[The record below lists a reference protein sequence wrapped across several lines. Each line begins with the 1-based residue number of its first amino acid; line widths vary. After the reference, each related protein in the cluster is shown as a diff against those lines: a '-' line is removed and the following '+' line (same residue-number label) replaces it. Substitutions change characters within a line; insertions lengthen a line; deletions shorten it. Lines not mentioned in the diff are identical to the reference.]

1 MVFRDLAL
9 ALTTLVTAV
18 GVAVGGSM
26 TADAATSEG
35 IAPAATRPAAV
46 GPAAVGPAADTWS
59 TSWTQSQQRSSGL
72 SPETFQNRSVRVVT
86 RLTQGGSALRVRLQ
100 NQFGTAPLVV
110 NATTAGLSVGGGAAI
125 RPESL
130 RTVTFGGSATV
141 SVPAG
146 GEVWSDPVGLATSA
160 LDDLA
165 VSFYLA
171 NPTRM
176 MLHDLAGRTN
186 YFSAPGGGNTTGDT
200 SGGGFPDTHGW
211 TYLVSAVDVLGPE
224 TTGTVVAYGSSVVD
238 GVGADN
244 CGAGC
249 PPPAVFQ
256 RWTDTLAQRVVDELP
271 ANRQVAVVN
280 EGIAGT
286 TAAPACGGGGLD
298 GVSRLDRDVLALHDV
313 RAVIYYYGTNDLAN
327 NCDAGTILAAYR
339 DTFARLR
346 AAGIKVFVT
355 PITPRPGYTAEQ
367 NARRAVVNEFVR
379 AGGNCSG
386 TCDGVLDFDAVLR
399 DPADPNSIYPPYD
412 TGDGVHANI
421 AGQTAIARSI
431 PLNRLARAAQA
442 AR

>member
-1 MVFRDLAL
+1 MVFRDLARTL
-9 ALTTLVTAV
+9 ITLVTAA
-18 GVAVGGSM
+18 GVAVGGSV
-26 TADAATSEG
+26 TAGASAPDADE
-35 IAPAATRPAAV
+35 
-46 GPAAVGPAADTWS
+46 WS

-110 NATTAGLSVGGGAAI
+110 NATTAGLSAGGAAV
-125 RPESL
+125 RPETL
-130 RTVTFGGSATV
+130 RTVTFGGSTTV

-146 GEVWSDPVGLATSA
+146 GEVWSDPVNLATSA
-160 LDDLA
+160 LDDLT

-186 YFSAPGGGNTTGDT
+186 YFSAAGGGNTTSDT
-200 SGGGFPDTHGW
+200 SGSGFPDTHGW
-211 TYLVSAVDVLGPE
+211 TYLVSAVDVLGPDV
-224 TTGTVVAYGSSVVD
+224 TGTVAGGTVVAYGSSVVD
-238 GVGADN
+238 GVGADS

-271 ANRQVAVVN
+271 ADRQVAVVN

-286 TAAPACGGGGLD
+286 TAAPACGAGGLD
-298 GVSRLDRDVLALHDV
+298 GVSRLDRDVLALHRV

-327 NCDAGTILAAYR
+327 NCSAETILAAYR

-367 NARRAVVNEFVR
+367 NARRAVVNDFVR

-386 TCDGVLDFDAVLR
+386 TCDGVFDFDAVLR
-399 DPADPNSIYPPYD
+399 DPNNANSIYPPYD
-412 TGDGVHANI
+412 SGDGVHANI

-431 PLNRLARAAQA
+431 PLDRL
-442 AR
+442 

>member
-1 MVFRDLAL
+1 MI
-9 ALTTLVTAV
+9 TLVTAA
-18 GVAVGGSM
+18 GVAVGGSV
-26 TADAATSEG
+26 TAGASAPDADE
-35 IAPAATRPAAV
+35 
-46 GPAAVGPAADTWS
+46 WS

-110 NATTAGLSVGGGAAI
+110 NATTAGLSAGGAAV
-125 RPESL
+125 RPETL
-130 RTVTFGGSATV
+130 RAVTFGGSPTV

-146 GEVWSDPVGLATSA
+146 GEVWSDPVNLATSA

-186 YFSAPGGGNTTGDT
+186 YFSAAGGGNTTSDT
-200 SGGGFPDTHGW
+200 SGAGFPDTHGW
-211 TYLVSAVDVLGPE
+211 TYLVSAVDVLGPDVAG
-224 TTGTVVAYGSSVVD
+224 TVAGGTVVAYGSSVVD
-238 GVGADN
+238 GVGADS

-256 RWTDTLAQRVVDELP
+256 RWTDTLAQRVVGELP
-271 ANRQVAVVN
+271 ADRQVAVVN

-286 TAAPACGGGGLD
+286 TAAPACGAGGLD
-298 GVSRLDRDVLALHDV
+298 GISRLDRDVLALHHV

-327 NCDAGTILAAYR
+327 NCSAETILAAYR

-367 NARRAVVNEFVR
+367 NARRAVVNDFVR

-386 TCDGVLDFDAVLR
+386 TCDGVFDFDTVLR
-399 DPADPNSIYPPYD
+399 DPNNPNSIYPPYD
-412 TGDGVHANI
+412 SGDGVHANI

-431 PLNRLARAAQA
+431 PLDRL
-442 AR
+442 

>member
-18 GVAVGGSM
+18 GVAVGGSIS
-26 TADAATSEG
+26 AGAATSDG
-35 IAPAATRPAAV
+35 VTPAAV
-46 GPAAVGPAADTWS
+46 RPAAVGPAADTWS

-100 NQFGTAPLVV
+100 NQFGTTPLVV
-110 NATTAGLSVGGGAAI
+110 NATTAGLSAGGAAI
-125 RPESL
+125 RSESL

-186 YFSAPGGGNTTGDT
+186 YFSAPDGGNTTGDT
-200 SGGGFPDTHGW
+200 TGGGFPDTHGW

-271 ANRQVAVVN
+271 ADRQVAVVN

-327 NCDAGTILAAYR
+327 DCDAETILAAYR

-379 AGGNCSG
+379 VGGNCSG
-386 TCDGVLDFDAVLR
+386 TCDGVLDFDVVLR
-399 DPADPNSIYPPYD
+399 DPANPNSIYPPYD

-421 AGQTAIARSI
+421 PGQTAIADSI
-431 PLNRLARAAQA
+431 PLNSLTQA
-442 AR
+442 ALPPR

>member
-1 MVFRDLAL
+1 MAFRAL
-9 ALTTLVTAV
+9 ARTLVTLVTAA
-18 GVAVGGSM
+18 GVAVGGSV
-26 TADAATSEG
+26 TAGASAPDADE
-35 IAPAATRPAAV
+35 
-46 GPAAVGPAADTWS
+46 WS

-72 SPETFQNRSVRVVT
+72 SPESFQNRSVRVVT
-86 RLTQGGSALRVRLQ
+86 RLTQGGTALRVRLQ

-110 NATTAGLSVGGGAAI
+110 NATTAGLSAGGAAV
-125 RPESL
+125 RPQSI
-130 RTVTFGGSATV
+130 RTVTFGGSPAV
-141 SVPAG
+141 SIPAG
-146 GEVWSDPVGLATSA
+146 GEVWSDPVNLATSA
-160 LDDLA
+160 MDDLA

-171 NPTRM
+171 SPTRM

-186 YFSAPGGGNTTGDT
+186 YFSAVGGGNTTTDT
-200 SGGGFPDTHGW
+200 SGGGFPEAHGW
-211 TYLVSAVDVLGPE
+211 TYLVSAVDVLGPDVA
-224 TTGTVVAYGSSVVD
+224 GTVVAYGSSVVD
-238 GVGADN
+238 GVGADS
-244 CGAGC
+244 CGVGC
-249 PPPAVFQ
+249 PPPAVYQ
-256 RWTDTLAQRVVDELP
+256 RWTDTLAQRVVNELP
-271 ANRQVAVVN
+271 ADRQVAVVN

-327 NCDAGTILAAYR
+327 NCSAETILAAYR
-339 DTFARLR
+339 VTFSRLR

-367 NARRAVVNEFVR
+367 NARRAVVNGFVR

-421 AGQTAIARSI
+421 AGQTAIARSV
-431 PLNRLARAAQA
+431 PLGRLWRGVISAR
-442 AR
+442 

>member
-1 MVFRDLAL
+1 MFSISDDSSSEAGGPMVFRDLARSLITL
-9 ALTTLVTAV
+9 ATAA
-18 GVAVGGSM
+18 GVAVGGSVP
-26 TADAATSEG
+26 AGASEPG
-35 IAPAATRPAAV
+35 
-46 GPAAVGPAADTWS
+46 ADTWS
-59 TSWTQSQQRSSGL
+59 TSWTQSQQRASGL

-100 NQFGTAPLVV
+100 NQFGTEPLVV
-110 NATTAGLSVGGGAAI
+110 NATTAGLSAGGAAV

-130 RTVTFGGSATV
+130 RTVTFGGATTV

-146 GEVWSDPVGLATSA
+146 GEVWSDPVNLATSA
-160 LDDLA
+160 MDDLA

-186 YFSAPGGGNTTGDT
+186 YFSAPGGGDTTADT

-211 TYLVSAVDVLGPE
+211 TYLVSAVDVLGSDID
-224 TTGTVVAYGSSVVD
+224 GTVVAYGSSVVD

-244 CGAGC
+244 CGPGC
-249 PPPAVFQ
+249 PPPPVFQ

-271 ANRQVAVVN
+271 AGHRLAVVN
-280 EGIAGT
+280 EGISGT
-286 TAAPACGGGGLD
+286 TAAPACGGGGND

-313 RAVIYYYGTNDLAN
+313 KAVIYYYGTNDIAN
-327 NCDAGTILAAYR
+327 NCSAETILAAYR

-367 NARRAVVNEFVR
+367 NARRATVNQFVR
-379 AGGNCSG
+379 RGGNCSG
-386 TCDGVLDFDAVLR
+386 TCDGVFDFDAVLR
-399 DPADPNSIYPPYD
+399 DPQNPNSIYPPYD

-421 AGQTAIARSI
+421 AGQTAIARSV
-431 PLNRLARAAQA
+431 PLGRVWRAALSA
-442 AR
+442 G

>member
-9 ALTTLVTAV
+9 ALTTLITAV
-18 GVAVGGSM
+18 GVAVGGSI
-26 TADAATSEG
+26 TAGAVTSEG

-46 GPAAVGPAADTWS
+46 GPVADTWS

-146 GEVWSDPVGLATSA
+146 GEVWSDPVDLATSA

-176 MLHDLAGRTN
+176 MLHELAGRTN
-186 YFSAPGGGNTTGDT
+186 YFSAPGGGDTTRDT

-211 TYLVSAVDVLGPE
+211 TYLVSAVDVLGPD
-224 TTGTVVAYGSSVVD
+224 TAGTVPAGTVVAYGSSVVD

-271 ANRQVAVVN
+271 ADRQVAVVN

-327 NCDAGTILAAYR
+327 NCDAETILAAYR

-346 AAGIKVFVT
+346 AAGIKVYVT

-367 NARRAVVNEFVR
+367 NARRALVNEFVR

-399 DPADPNSIYPPYD
+399 DPGNPNGIYPPYD

-431 PLNRLARAAQA
+431 PLDRLSPAPLPPR
-442 AR
+442 

>member
-1 MVFRDLAL
+1 MI
-9 ALTTLVTAV
+9 TLVTAA
-18 GVAVGGSM
+18 GVAVVGSV
-26 TADAATSEG
+26 TAGASAPDADE
-35 IAPAATRPAAV
+35 
-46 GPAAVGPAADTWS
+46 WS

-110 NATTAGLSVGGGAAI
+110 NATTAGLSAGGAAV
-125 RPESL
+125 RPETL
-130 RTVTFGGSATV
+130 RTVTFGGSPTV

-146 GEVWSDPVGLATSA
+146 GEVWSDPVNLATSA

-186 YFSAPGGGNTTGDT
+186 YFSAAGGGNTTADT
-200 SGGGFPDTHGW
+200 SGAGFPDTHGW
-211 TYLVSAVDVLGPE
+211 TYLVSAVDVLGPD

-244 CGAGC
+244 CGTGC

-271 ANRQVAVVN
+271 ASRQVAVVN

-286 TAAPACGGGGLD
+286 TAAPACGAGGLD
-298 GVSRLDRDVLALHDV
+298 GVSRLDRDVLALHHV

-327 NCDAGTILAAYR
+327 NCSAETILAAYR

-367 NARRAVVNEFVR
+367 NARRAGVNEFVR

-386 TCDGVLDFDAVLR
+386 TCDGVFDFDAVLR
-399 DPADPNSIYPPYD
+399 DPNNPNSIYPPYD
-412 TGDGVHANI
+412 SGDGVHANI
-421 AGQTAIARSI
+421 AGQTAIARSV
-431 PLNRLARAAQA
+431 PLDRLARAVRSAH
-442 AR
+442 

>member
-1 MVFRDLAL
+1 MVFRDLARTL
-9 ALTTLVTAV
+9 ITLVTAA
-18 GVAVGGSM
+18 GVAVGGSV
-26 TADAATSEG
+26 TAGASAPDADE
-35 IAPAATRPAAV
+35 
-46 GPAAVGPAADTWS
+46 WS

-110 NATTAGLSVGGGAAI
+110 NATTAGLSAGGAAV
-125 RPESL
+125 RPETL
-130 RTVTFGGSATV
+130 RTVTFGGSTTV

-146 GEVWSDPVGLATSA
+146 GEVWSDPVNLATSA
-160 LDDLA
+160 LDDLT

-186 YFSAPGGGNTTGDT
+186 YFSAVGGGNTTSDT
-200 SGGGFPDTHGW
+200 SGSGFPDTHGW
-211 TYLVSAVDVLGPE
+211 TYLVSAVDVLGPDV
-224 TTGTVVAYGSSVVD
+224 TGTVAGGTVVAYGSSVVD
-238 GVGADN
+238 GVGADS

-271 ANRQVAVVN
+271 ADRQVAVVN

-286 TAAPACGGGGLD
+286 TAAPACGAGGLD
-298 GVSRLDRDVLALHDV
+298 GVSRLDRDVLALHRV

-327 NCDAGTILAAYR
+327 NCSAETILAAYR

-367 NARRAVVNEFVR
+367 NARRAVVNDFVR

-386 TCDGVLDFDAVLR
+386 TCDGVFDFDAVLR
-399 DPADPNSIYPPYD
+399 DPNNANSIYPPYD
-412 TGDGVHANI
+412 SGDGVHANI

-431 PLNRLARAAQA
+431 PLDRL
-442 AR
+442 

>member
-1 MVFRDLAL
+1 MEFRDLARSVI
-9 ALTTLVTAV
+9 TLLTAV
-18 GVAVGGSM
+18 GVTVGGAV
-26 TADAATSEG
+26 TASG
-35 IAPAATRPAAV
+35 SGAV
-46 GPAAVGPAADTWS
+46 PDADTWS

-100 NQFGTAPLVV
+100 NQFGTTPLVV
-110 NATTAGLSVGGGAAI
+110 NATTAGLSAGGAAV

-130 RTVTFGGSATV
+130 RDVTFGGSTSV

-146 GEVWSDPVGLATSA
+146 GEVWSDPVRLATSA
-160 LDDLA
+160 MDDLA

-186 YFSAPGGGNTTGDT
+186 YFSAVGGGNTTADT
-200 SGGGFPDTHGW
+200 SGGAFPDTHGW
-211 TYLVSAVDVLGPE
+211 TYLVSAVDVLGPDVA
-224 TTGTVVAYGSSVVD
+224 GTVVAYGSSVVD

-271 ANRQVAVVN
+271 ADRRFAVVN

-286 TAAPACGGGGLD
+286 TAAPASGGGGLD

-327 NCDAGTILAAYR
+327 NCDAETILAAYR

-346 AAGIKVFVT
+346 AAGIKVYVT
-355 PITPRPGYTAEQ
+355 PITPRPGYPAEQ
-367 NARRAVVNEFVR
+367 NARRAVVNAFVR

-386 TCDGVLDFDAVLR
+386 TCDGVFDFDAVLR

-412 TGDGVHANI
+412 SGDGVHANI
-421 AGQTAIARSI
+421 AGQTAIARSV
-431 PLNRLARAAQA
+431 PLDRLSRAARAARS